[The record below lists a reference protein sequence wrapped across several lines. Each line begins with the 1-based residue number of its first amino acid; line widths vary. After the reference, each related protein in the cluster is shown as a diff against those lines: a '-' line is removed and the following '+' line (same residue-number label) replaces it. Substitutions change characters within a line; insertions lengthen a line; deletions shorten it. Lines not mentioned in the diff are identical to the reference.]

1 MLQVGV
7 FWSEQADAYQ
17 AGKESAEQALADL
30 KAKAGLALAFCTVDY
45 DEAQFLKGIREVVGD
60 APLMGSTSFMGV
72 LTPGGFLHKKGG
84 VGGVMLLASPEMT
97 FGVGGS
103 EIGDDP
109 RAAGQKA
116 VRQAI
121 AQAGKS
127 ESDAVSFFF
136 MIAPPGAEELLIR
149 GIEDVVGRVPM
160 IGGSAANEMGEAP
173 WKEFAN
179 EAVMTNGVVVGVA
192 YSKLPFGVGYTGY
205 YRPTEHQGIITKV
218 RDRRTLVE
226 IDGRKA
232 LEVYAEW
239 RGMKVEELQGGALL
253 GATIPF
259 PLGMRDV
266 SGDIWWIRHPVNG
279 NDDGS
284 MAVGSDLAE
293 GTAVTMMQAS
303 LDEIAQGASEVVK
316 MALDDL
322 GGEAGAVIIGHC
334 GGRAAALG
342 PERMAQVNADIKAVL
357 GDIPFIGYLTFG
369 EQGYAKWTT
378 NGAGGLM
385 LVAIALG
392 K

>member
-1 MLQVGV
+1 MLKTGV

-17 AGKESAEQALADL
+17 AGKESAEKALAKL
-30 KAKAGLALAFCTVDY
+30 KEKVGLAVVFCTVYY
-45 DEAQFLKGIREVVGD
+45 DEAQFVKGIRDVLGD
-60 APLMGSTSFMGV
+60 VPLMGSTSFSGI
-72 LTPGGFLHKKGG
+72 LTPGGFLHKESG
-84 VGGVMLLASPEMT
+84 VGGVMLLASPEMA
-97 FGVGGS
+97 FGVGAS

-127 ESDAVSFFF
+127 ESDPVSFFF

-160 IGGSAANEMGEAP
+160 IGGSAANEMGDAP

-179 EAVMTNGVVVGVA
+179 EAIMTNGVVVGVA

-205 YRPTEHQGIITKV
+205 YKPTAHHGIITKV

-239 RGMKVEELQGGALL
+239 RGMKVEELKGGALL
-253 GATIPF
+253 GAAIPF

-284 MAVGSDLAE
+284 MAIGSDLAE
-293 GTAVTMMQAS
+293 GTAVTMMEAT
-303 LDEIAQGASEVVK
+303 LDEIAHGASEVVK

-322 GGEAGAVIIGHC
+322 GGEVGAVIIGHC